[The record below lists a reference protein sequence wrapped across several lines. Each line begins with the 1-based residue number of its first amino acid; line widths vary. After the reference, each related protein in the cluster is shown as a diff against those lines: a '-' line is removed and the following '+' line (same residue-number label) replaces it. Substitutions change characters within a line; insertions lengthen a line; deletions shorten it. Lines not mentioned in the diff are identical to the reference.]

1 MRAASTATRWSH
13 GAAKWHH
20 VAVKFLNPALVGDVG
35 SMERFLREAEVA
47 SKIDSR
53 HVVRILD
60 TGVADGTTSFLV
72 MELLSGVDLA
82 QKLREKKRLGMSA
95 TLETRRP
102 GCAGAGSCR
111 RGECRAPGP
120 EAPELVLGRARS
132 RACWTSGA
140 PR

>member
-1 MRAASTATRWSH
+1 M
-13 GAAKWHH
+13 
-20 VAVKFLNPALVGDVG
+20 KFLNPALVGDVG

-72 MELLSGVDLA
+72 MELLSGMDLA

-95 TLETRRP
+95 S
-102 GCAGAGSCR
+102 A
-111 RGECRAPGP
+111 RASIGVYNN
-120 EAPELVLGRARS
+120 EADIDALVRSLGRIAEMFQ
-132 RACWTSGA
+132 
-140 PR
+140 